1 MISAITSIEI
11 YNPYGNAYYANADKS
26 SVEFPITD
34 QCERSAKVM
43 GEDFVR
49 LQFKLK
55 DRVTFDAF
63 SFIEYDNQTFFLRE
77 QYIPTPNGTY
87 YTYDIKFVSVANMLD
102 KHVCYRHVK
111 VTGAGEWY
119 EPEIN
124 INGTLDTMY
133 VIVMGSI
140 KRAAEQFN
148 DIVYGQLLSTI
159 YTNGMASDGINPNY
173 SKVKITAN
181 TDLLTFNFSGN
192 KIANVC
198 TTIAKNYTNNNKK
211 DTEWYITEE
220 HGASPDL
227 TQLTLHFAKCQG
239 DEDKLQEFSDYV
251 SKDNGAYAF
260 AHPYITGGLLKVE
273 YAQAWSGIT
282 NVIIPY
288 GSDRNMAGQSVKG
301 IDDITKLQS
310 TFGKRLR
317 LEIYDKEGNP
327 KTYKVIDKDG
337 KEQGITINEQGGIR
351 NDFVNTGI
359 EQVKFFDEV
368 YPQAHFQVKDVTT
381 KNKRQDGQIVPEYT
395 IHAVALDNEGEE
407 MSTAL
412 LPDGFFPLQIEE
424 GTTLSVRF
432 ESGLLNGREFEIANK
447 TKSGVVNIEGEEK
460 REYSLIFTIVADGS
474 IEDGTLIPSGN
485 FIPRAGD
492 KFALFNMKMPDV
504 YVELAQQELA
514 QKAYEEL
521 VKIQTTRPEVK
532 CSSDPTN
539 FNGQI
544 ALGGVVAIRS
554 KLFNSDGNEF
564 KSRIISYSYKLTKTT
579 DVQFSLASAIM
590 QGTLS
595 TMNDLIADVTH
606 ATGGLDQRTINLSR
620 RAWRD
625 ATEMAEML
633 DSLKAE
639 MLLVGEE
646 KFQFAFSSAIQCVHE
661 NNAFVG
667 LEVSAGTMQHTQE
680 PYINYSN
687 GGFWGIGYVLL
698 NQDEAGNPLKA
709 DTPYYVYAKVE
720 DTKYAEIVLNESAY
734 SNEIGKDEPYLMLGI
749 LSSEF
754 EGERIFNRTNGFT
767 QITGGT
773 ITTEQ
778 VQDAGRSLIIDFQK
792 AEIIARKGA
801 KIRGN
806 IEFELQQPQIDSIV
820 EKIGEIGGENLFRG
834 INFADWGIYEPYKGE
849 TWIPKNLRS
858 DTLQA
863 GDYVLTGKAYSS
875 AGGVM
880 AALYDEEGNMLKSVM
895 SNPSSSLDKKS
906 TQDNIIII
914 NAGVDLFCKF
924 TVEEPCYL
932 AIVPMSQDTIGAD
945 YKMYLKNVMLQRG
958 NKATSY
964 QPYVEHITSAL
975 KGTTEIAGGLV
986 MTQALMLKN
995 ENDVVTAGMSGL
1007 QGSKDNPENV
1017 LLWGGGTYKEAVNAA
1032 ASPTY
1037 DKENGIPITTLLKKD
1052 GTGKIGIFKISDTQ
1066 AVVKTKDGCSITIDA
1081 NTGEIDVKDEKG
1093 IERTRVTSK
1102 SLNEV
1107 IRIEENERFL
1117 PYHQNGYP
1125 NPLNEEFRYDKGQ
1138 DLVHFVGVNKM
1149 TMLHD
1154 FTVADTAFVTLDVK
1168 VNYYSSL
1175 GGFRE
1180 GYEGRFMLIVEE
1192 DEGRTETKYIDLG
1205 GWWDLEHART
1215 GYNDYEIVK
1224 PPFID
1229 QEMSFA
1235 FGLPRG
1241 EYSVYGIFEVRDK
1254 VTGST
1259 DLSDIQIDI
1268 TTYLKPAGEGA
1279 NLIDK
1284 DYPHTILAND
1294 GVFSHKNSSQYFKII
1309 NSGKRQKIFAKGLSD
1324 GTDRTEGSGEL
1335 YVSSDFINAFKEFL
1349 TYMKT
1354 WVDDVRSIGSNKE
1367 KAEKMQGYCDTVMA
1381 KLTETSLIANS

>member
-1 MISAITSIEI
+1 MISAITSIKI
-11 YNPYGNAYYANADKS
+11 YNPVNHPYYSNADKS
-26 SVEFPITD
+26 SIEFPITD

-140 KRAAEQFN
+140 KRAAEQFK

-159 YTNGMASDGINPNY
+159 YTNGMAADGINPNY

-181 TDLLTFNFSGN
+181 TDLQTFNFSGDN
-192 KIANVC
+192 IANVC
-198 TTIAKNYTNNNKK
+198 TIIANKYTNDNKK

-260 AHPYITGGLLKVE
+260 AHPYITGGLRKVE

-337 KEQGITINEQGGIR
+337 KEQEITINEQGGIR

-368 YPQAHFQVKDVTT
+368 YPQAHFQVKEVIT

-395 IHAVALDNEGEE
+395 IHAVALNNEGEE
-407 MSTAL
+407 ISTAL

-447 TKSGVVNIEGEEK
+447 TKSDMVDIEGEEK

-485 FIPRAGD
+485 FIPHIDD
-492 KFALFNMKMPDV
+492 KFALFNMKMPNV

-539 FNGQI
+539 FNGQMS
-544 ALGGVVAIRS
+544 LGGVVAIRS
-554 KLFNSDGNEF
+554 ELFNSEGNEF
-564 KSRIISYSYKLTKTT
+564 KSRIISYSYRLTKPM

-646 KFQFAFSSAIQCVHE
+646 KFQFAFSSAIQCMHE

-698 NQDEAGNPLKA
+698 SQDEAGNPLKA

-720 DTKYAEIVLNESAY
+720 DAEYAEIVLNENAY

-778 VQDAGRSLIIDFQK
+778 IQDAGRNLIIDFQSNPPRIIARNK
-792 AEIIARKGA
+792 AEIV
-801 KIRGN
+801 GN
-806 IEFELQQPQIDSIV
+806 IKFLSADGYAQTLNEA
-820 EKIGEIGGENLFRG
+820 IGVIGGRNLLESTSFHY
-834 INFADWGIYEPYKGE
+834 DYKAGE
-849 TWIPKNLRS
+849 KVAFTMLY
-858 DTLQA
+858 TLDA
-863 GDYVLTGKAYSS
+863 GQKYIATYGKFE
-875 AGGVM
+875 
-880 AALYDEEGNMLKSVM
+880 D
-895 SNPSSSLDKKS
+895 
-906 TQDNIIII
+906 
-914 NAGVDLFCKF
+914 NAGAANEWARGVCLVVSQSPSTELIEQVVKF
-924 TVEEPCYL
+924 GKPFEVNGNGRYL
-932 AIVPMSQDTIGAD
+932 YIAWGVYEYMNSVKGSTSDEYVSNNFTQ
-945 YKMYLKNVMLQRG
+945 YLDQVMLQEG
-958 NKATSY
+958 EIATEFQEPISQHDY
-964 QPYVEHITSAL
+964 LTKVLTDGS
-975 KGTTEIAGGLV
+975 TEIEGGLV
-986 MTQALMLKN
+986 MTNVLALKDIQVN
-995 ENDVVTAGMSGL
+995 PDGTTTEQVTAGVSGV
-1007 QGSKDNPENV
+1007 KDDNV
-1017 LLWGGGTYKEAVNAA
+1017 LMWGGGTYEEAINAA
-1032 ASPTY
+1032 SA
-1037 DKENGIPITTLLKKD
+1037 DNDFHVGENKTGRQITSLLKKD
-1052 GTGKIGIFKISDTQ
+1052 GQGKIGIFRISDTQ
-1066 AVVKTKDGCSITIDA
+1066 AIVKTNQGEVLIDATDDNGGVFVNDKDGQLKAAVVTRS
-1081 NTGEIDVKDEKG
+1081 VDEYMPEYYKLSDP
-1093 IERTRVTSK
+1093 IEYSGNGKVTQYSYK
-1102 SLNEV
+1102 TL
-1107 IRIEENERFL
+1107 IE
-1117 PYHQNGYP
+1117 
-1125 NPLNEEFRYDKGQ
+1125 
-1138 DLVHFVGVNKM
+1138 
-1149 TMLHD
+1149 
-1154 FTVADTAFVTLDVK
+1154 FTV
-1168 VNYYSSL
+1168 
-1175 GGFRE
+1175 
-1180 GYEGRFMLIVEE
+1180 YEGFAANLKIEIGGYF
-1192 DEGRTETKYIDLG
+1192 EGKHQQ
-1205 GWWDLEHART
+1205 LEHDMAIY
-1215 GYNDYEIVK
+1215 GYILIHNNNDFRKDI
-1224 PPFID
+1224 
-1229 QEMSFA
+1229 
-1235 FGLPRG
+1235 
-1241 EYSVYGIFEVRDK
+1241 YSEE
-1254 VTGST
+1254 TLT
-1259 DLSDIQIDI
+1259 
-1268 TTYLKPAGEGA
+1268 PAGESYTRFDIEGKDIILN
-1279 NLIDK
+1279 NLEAGKYVVECSISRSGVTVESLT
-1284 DYPHTILAND
+1284 DYISIVGTLTQETIAYPTPHTIIGVD
-1294 GVFSHKNSSQYFKII
+1294 GVLSIYSAKQFFKVQ
-1309 NSGKRQKIFAKGLSD
+1309 NTESGQKIYAKGLSD
-1324 GTDRTEGSGEL
+1324 GADRTEGSGEL
-1335 YVSSDFINAFKEFL
+1335 YVSSDFIKAFKEFL

-1354 WVDDVRSIGSNKE
+1354 WVEDVRSIGSNEE
-1367 KAEKMQGYCDTVMA
+1367 KAETMKGYCDAVMA

>member
-1 MISAITSIEI
+1 MTSIKI
-11 YNPYGNAYYANADKS
+11 YNPVGNPYYSNANKNS
-26 SVEFPITD
+26 IEFPITD
-34 QCERSAKVM
+34 LCERSAKVM
-43 GEDFVR
+43 GEDYVR
-49 LQFKLK
+49 LQFNLYDKI
-55 DRVTFDAF
+55 TFDAF

-87 YTYDIKFVSVANMLD
+87 YTYDVKFVSVANMLD

-140 KRAAEQFN
+140 KRAAEQYN
-148 DIVYGQLLSTI
+148 GIYYGHLLSTI

-181 TDLLTFNFSGN
+181 THLLTFNFSGDN
-192 KIANVC
+192 IANVC
-198 TTIAKNYTNNNKK
+198 TTIANNYTKDDKK

-227 TQLTLHFAKCQG
+227 TKLTLHFAKCQS
-239 DEDKLQEFSDYV
+239 DENQLQEFSDYV
-251 SKDNGAYAF
+251 SKNNSAYAF
-260 AHPYITGGLLKVE
+260 AHPYVTGGLRKVE
-273 YAQAWSGIT
+273 YAQSWSGIT

-301 IDDITKLQS
+301 IDEITNLQS

-317 LEIYDKEGNP
+317 LEVHDKDGNP

-337 KEQGITINEQGGIR
+337 NEQEITINEQGGIR

-368 YPQAHFQVKDVTT
+368 YPQAHFRVKEVTT

-395 IHAVALDNEGEE
+395 IHAVALDNKGEE

-412 LPDGFFPLQIEE
+412 LPDGIFPLQIEE

-447 TKSGVVNIEGEEK
+447 TKSDVVDIDGEEK

-539 FNGQI
+539 FNGQMS
-544 ALGGVVAIRS
+544 LGGVVAIRS
-554 KLFNSDGNEF
+554 ELFNSEGNEF
-564 KSRIISYSYKLTKTT
+564 KSRIISYSYRLTKPM

-595 TMNDLIADVTH
+595 SMNNLIANVTQT
-606 ATGGLDQRTINLSR
+606 AGGLDQRTINLSR

-709 DTPYYVYAKVE
+709 DTPYYVYAYVE
-720 DTKYAEIVLNESAY
+720 DTEYAEIVLNENAY

-749 LSSEF
+749 LSSEY

-767 QITGGT
+767 QIAGGT

-778 VQDAGRSLIIDFQK
+778 VQDAGRNLIIDFQR
-792 AEIIARKGA
+792 AEIIARGGA

-806 IEFELQQPQIDSIV
+806 IEFQLTQSQIDYILS
-820 EKIGEIGGENLFRG
+820 
-834 INFADWGIYEPYKGE
+834 
-849 TWIPKNLRS
+849 
-858 DTLQA
+858 Q
-863 GDYVLTGKAYSS
+863 
-875 AGGVM
+875 
-880 AALYDEEGNMLKSVM
+880 
-895 SNPSSSLDKKS
+895 LD
-906 TQDNIIII
+906 
-914 NAGVDLFCKF
+914 VD
-924 TVEEPCYL
+924 
-932 AIVPMSQDTIGAD
+932 
-945 YKMYLKNVMLQRG
+945 
-958 NKATSY
+958 
-964 QPYVEHITSAL
+964 TSAFEYL
-975 KGTTEIAGGLV
+975 REALADGSTLIDGGLLL
-986 MTQALMLKN
+986 THLLMLRDAQRQEDGSIN
-995 ENDVVTAGMSGL
+995 YVVNAGMSGV
-1007 QGSKDNPENV
+1007 QEDNI
-1017 LLWGGGTYKEAVNAA
+1017 LLWGGADYADAENAA
-1032 ASPTY
+1032 KNDYS
-1037 DKENGIPITTLLKKD
+1037 KINGDEITTLIKKD
-1052 GTGKIGIFKISDTQ
+1052 GTGKIGVAKFGIDDLSVDTEDGKIVIDDNEGLSCHRPNQTEPVIKLTPKELLPIDGMRGLGVKKGETYSNDNIEFTIFHAMGDGRPDNVFSTNETLNFDVYVTGGGTITINGDARAHFVNPDNESYVDITDSYMNCTITNEKGEQIANFALRRNQQVVYAPTTGNYTISFRGFVRLEGKSSVSWEENVVFDYAIGLGEHDTFVYYQTEYTEANKQTTIAYKGFFTYQGEKAYFYYKDGVGLECKVGNSTFNVKGDTIECKVGNTNLVLSGNGIKAIGLPNIEPNEEGMIYKDTQ
-1066 AVVKTKDGCSITIDA
+1066 G
-1081 NTGEIDVKDEKG
+1081 
-1093 IERTRVTSK
+1093 
-1102 SLNEV
+1102 
-1107 IRIEENERFL
+1107 
-1117 PYHQNGYP
+1117 
-1125 NPLNEEFRYDKGQ
+1125 
-1138 DLVHFVGVNKM
+1138 
-1149 TMLHD
+1149 
-1154 FTVADTAFVTLDVK
+1154 
-1168 VNYYSSL
+1168 
-1175 GGFRE
+1175 
-1180 GYEGRFMLIVEE
+1180 
-1192 DEGRTETKYIDLG
+1192 
-1205 GWWDLEHART
+1205 
-1215 GYNDYEIVK
+1215 
-1224 PPFID
+1224 
-1229 QEMSFA
+1229 
-1235 FGLPRG
+1235 
-1241 EYSVYGIFEVRDK
+1241 
-1254 VTGST
+1254 
-1259 DLSDIQIDI
+1259 
-1268 TTYLKPAGEGA
+1268 YLK
-1279 NLIDK
+1279 IK
-1284 DYPHTILAND
+1284 
-1294 GVFSHKNSSQYFKII
+1294 
-1309 NSGKRQKIFAKGLSD
+1309 
-1324 GTDRTEGSGEL
+1324 
-1335 YVSSDFINAFKEFL
+1335 
-1349 TYMKT
+1349 
-1354 WVDDVRSIGSNKE
+1354 
-1367 KAEKMQGYCDTVMA
+1367 
-1381 KLTETSLIANS
+1381 

>member
-1 MISAITSIEI
+1 MISAITSIKI
-11 YNPYGNAYYANADKS
+11 RNPYGNVYYANADKS
-26 SVEFPITD
+26 SAEFPITD

-63 SFIEYDNQTFFLRE
+63 SFIEYNNQTFFLRE

-87 YTYDIKFVSVANMLD
+87 YTYDVKFVSVANMLD

-133 VIVMGSI
+133 VIVLGSI
-140 KRAAEQFN
+140 RRAAEQFK
-148 DIVYGQLLSTI
+148 DIVYGKLLSTI

-181 TDLLTFNFSGN
+181 TDLLTFNFSGEN
-192 KIANVC
+192 IANVC
-198 TTIAKNYTNNNKK
+198 TTIANKYTNDNKK

-220 HGASPDL
+220 HSTSPDL

-239 DEDKLQEFSDYV
+239 DESQLQEFSDYV
-251 SKDNGAYAF
+251 SKNNGAYAF
-260 AHPYITGGLLKVE
+260 AHPYTTGGLRKVE

-337 KEQGITINEQGGIR
+337 KEQEITINEQGGIR

-368 YPQAHFQVKDVTT
+368 YPQAHFQVKEVTT

-395 IHAVALDNEGEE
+395 IHAVALNNEGKE

-447 TKSGVVNIEGEEK
+447 TKSDVVDIEGEEK

-485 FIPRAGD
+485 FIPHIGD

-539 FNGQI
+539 FNGQM
-544 ALGGVVAIRS
+544 ALGGMVAIRS
-554 KLFNSDGNEF
+554 ELFNSNGNEF
-564 KSRIISYSYKLTKTT
+564 KSRIISYSYRLTKPM

-590 QGTLS
+590 QGILS
-595 TMNDLIADVTH
+595 TMNEHIADVTQT
-606 ATGGLDQRTINLSR
+606 AGGLDQRTINLSR

-698 NQDEAGNPLKA
+698 NQDEAGNPLEA
-709 DTPYYVYAKVE
+709 DTPYYVYAYVE
-720 DTKYAEIVLNESAY
+720 DTEYAKIVLNENAY
-734 SNEIGKDEPYLMLGI
+734 SNEIGKDEHYLMLGI

-767 QITGGT
+767 QIAGGT

-778 VQDAGRSLIIDFQK
+778 VQDAGRNLIIDFQR
-792 AEIIARKGA
+792 AEIIARGGA
-801 KIRGN
+801 KISGN
-806 IEFELQQPQIDSIV
+806 IEFQLTQPQIDYILS
-820 EKIGEIGGENLFRG
+820 
-834 INFADWGIYEPYKGE
+834 
-849 TWIPKNLRS
+849 
-858 DTLQA
+858 Q
-863 GDYVLTGKAYSS
+863 
-875 AGGVM
+875 
-880 AALYDEEGNMLKSVM
+880 
-895 SNPSSSLDKKS
+895 LD
-906 TQDNIIII
+906 
-914 NAGVDLFCKF
+914 VD
-924 TVEEPCYL
+924 
-932 AIVPMSQDTIGAD
+932 
-945 YKMYLKNVMLQRG
+945 
-958 NKATSY
+958 
-964 QPYVEHITSAL
+964 TSAFEYL
-975 KGTTEIAGGLV
+975 REALADGKTVIDGGLLLTHV
-986 MTQALMLKN
+986 LMLRDAQRQEDGSIN
-995 ENDVVTAGMSGL
+995 YVVNAGMSGV
-1007 QGSKDNPENV
+1007 QDDNI
-1017 LLWGGGTYKEAVNAA
+1017 LLWGGADYANAENAA
-1032 ASPTY
+1032 KNDYA
-1037 DKENGIPITTLLKKD
+1037 KLNGVPITTLIKKD
-1052 GTGKIGIFKISDTQ
+1052 GTGKIGVTRIDEDSIRVVTDSQTTIITNKNIEDVVTFQSDFEEQNSKILRANITGAEKNEVDNNKFGSLSSYTTLEHFILNDVSAGQYNLNGILSVTNQ
-1066 AVVKTKDGCSITIDA
+1066 AASGWCAYVEEGYQEETDHDNYKGSAVSI
-1081 NTGEIDVKDEKG
+1081 VKDLRIRVVQNNTNKAVLYSEYSQTKRSYFWYDYQSERDDTVLKG
-1093 IERTRVTSK
+1093 GNLSQTSPLTLSAGDVHIYVEAVAYGEAYFPANDRGYQYSTDVSVEFAYSVELKCLDKYSVIARDGIAIIANSNSGFYVNNDTDNIKVIVRGLPSSAVTPGQ
-1102 SLNEV
+1102 L
-1107 IRIEENERFL
+1107 
-1117 PYHQNGYP
+1117 
-1125 NPLNEEFRYDKGQ
+1125 YDKG
-1138 DLVHFVGVNKM
+1138 DG
-1149 TMLHD
+1149 
-1154 FTVADTAFVTLDVK
+1154 
-1168 VNYYSSL
+1168 
-1175 GGFRE
+1175 
-1180 GYEGRFMLIVEE
+1180 IV
-1192 DEGRTETKYIDLG
+1192 R
-1205 GWWDLEHART
+1205 
-1215 GYNDYEIVK
+1215 IVR
-1224 PPFID
+1224 P
-1229 QEMSFA
+1229 
-1235 FGLPRG
+1235 
-1241 EYSVYGIFEVRDK
+1241 
-1254 VTGST
+1254 
-1259 DLSDIQIDI
+1259 
-1268 TTYLKPAGEGA
+1268 TT
-1279 NLIDK
+1279 
-1284 DYPHTILAND
+1284 
-1294 GVFSHKNSSQYFKII
+1294 
-1309 NSGKRQKIFAKGLSD
+1309 
-1324 GTDRTEGSGEL
+1324 
-1335 YVSSDFINAFKEFL
+1335 
-1349 TYMKT
+1349 
-1354 WVDDVRSIGSNKE
+1354 
-1367 KAEKMQGYCDTVMA
+1367 
-1381 KLTETSLIANS
+1381 

>member
-1 MISAITSIEI
+1 MISAITSIKI
-11 YNPYGNAYYANADKS
+11 YNPYGNVYYANVDKS

-87 YTYDIKFVSVANMLD
+87 YTYDVKFVSVANMLD

-140 KRAAEQFN
+140 QRAAEQFK

-181 TDLLTFNFSGN
+181 TDLLTFNFNGDN
-192 KIANVC
+192 IANVC
-198 TTIAKNYTNNNKK
+198 TTIANKYTNDNKK

-251 SKDNGAYAF
+251 SKNNGAYAF
-260 AHPYITGGLLKVE
+260 AHPYITGGLRKVE

-337 KEQGITINEQGGIR
+337 KEQEITINEQGGIR

-395 IHAVALDNEGEE
+395 IQAVALNNEGKEI
-407 MSTAL
+407 STAL

-447 TKSGVVNIEGEEK
+447 TKSDMVNIEGEEK

-485 FIPRAGD
+485 FTPRIGD

-539 FNGQI
+539 FNGQM
-544 ALGGVVAIRS
+544 ALGGMVAIRS
-554 KLFNSDGNEF
+554 ELFNSDGNEF

-680 PYINYSN
+680 PYINYSK

-720 DTKYAEIVLNESAY
+720 DTEYAEIVLNENAY

-801 KIRGN
+801 KISGN

-858 DTLQA
+858 DNLQA

-875 AGGVM
+875 AGGVK
-880 AALYDEEGNMLKSVM
+880 AALYDEEGNMLKIVM
-895 SNPSSSLDKKS
+895 SNHSSSLDKDS
-906 TQDNIIII
+906 TQDNITII
-914 NAGVDLFCKF
+914 NLGVDLFCKF

-945 YKMYLKNVMLQRG
+945 YKMYLENVMLQRG

-964 QPYVEHITSAL
+964 QPYVEHLTSAL

-995 ENDVVTAGMSGL
+995 ENNVVAAGMSGL

-1037 DKENGIPITTLLKKD
+1037 DKGNGIPITTLLKKD
-1052 GTGKIGIFKISDTQ
+1052 GTGKMGIFKINDTQ
-1066 AVVKTKDGCSITIDA
+1066 AVVDVPNQGKVIIDA
-1081 NTGEIDVKDEKG
+1081 STANGGIFIHDKDDAQRIIISPKTISEGGYAPPSIVNWAASQTTSNVTNPTANYNITGEYKNITLTPTKQIEAEGSIKKFDITLYFSEMKCYVQSNPTTILSGSLVFYVKLMSTDN
-1093 IERTRVTSK
+1093 IVYYTSPSYVVDSVPYQKIVSIPSINVPSGTYYIVLSIAHK
-1102 SLNEV
+1102 SNYTNAPHV
-1107 IRIEENERFL
+1107 CSF
-1117 PYHQNGYP
+1117 
-1125 NPLNEEFRYDKGQ
+1125 
-1138 DLVHFVGVNKM
+1138 
-1149 TMLHD
+1149 
-1154 FTVADTAFVTLDVK
+1154 K
-1168 VNYYSSL
+1168 VNYSWNA
-1175 GGFRE
+1175 GFYPTYDSKTIICKD
-1180 GYEGRFMLIVEE
+1180 GFISAYDI
-1192 DEGRTETKYIDLG
+1192 TKYFMVQNT
-1205 GWWDLEHART
+1205 E
-1215 GYNDYEIVK
+1215 
-1224 PPFID
+1224 
-1229 QEMSFA
+1229 
-1235 FGLPRG
+1235 
-1241 EYSVYGIFEVRDK
+1241 
-1254 VTGST
+1254 
-1259 DLSDIQIDI
+1259 
-1268 TTYLKPAGEGA
+1268 
-1279 NLIDK
+1279 
-1284 DYPHTILAND
+1284 
-1294 GVFSHKNSSQYFKII
+1294 
-1309 NSGKRQKIFAKGLSD
+1309 SGQKIYAKGLSD
-1324 GTDRTEGSGEL
+1324 GADRMAGSGEL
-1335 YVSSDFINAFKEFL
+1335 YVTSSFVDAFVSFLDEFHA
-1349 TYMKT
+1349 Y
-1354 WVDDVRSIGSNKE
+1354 VEHVRTIGSNAGNADAMQDKIE
-1367 KAEKMQGYCDTVMA
+1367 KIKNTLVDASGSRITDI
-1381 KLTETSLIANS
+1381 IASS

>member
-140 KRAAEQFN
+140 QRAAEQFK

-181 TDLLTFNFSGN
+181 TDLLTFNFSGDN
-192 KIANVC
+192 IANVC
-198 TTIAKNYTNNNKK
+198 TTIANNYTNDNKK

-260 AHPYITGGLLKVE
+260 AHPYITGGLRKVE

-317 LEIYDKEGNP
+317 LDIYDEEGNP

-337 KEQGITINEQGGIR
+337 KEQEIAINEQGGIR

-368 YPQAHFQVKDVTT
+368 YPQAHFQVKEVTT

-395 IHAVALDNEGEE
+395 IQAVALDNEGKE

-447 TKSGVVNIEGEEK
+447 TKSDMVYIEGEEK

-485 FIPRAGD
+485 FKPRAGD

-539 FNGQI
+539 FNGQM

-554 KLFNSDGNEF
+554 ELFNSEGNEF

-680 PYINYSN
+680 PYINYNN

-720 DTKYAEIVLNESAY
+720 DTEYAEIVLNENAY

-754 EGERIFNRTNGFT
+754 EGKRIFNRTNGFT
-767 QITGGT
+767 QIAGGT

-778 VQDAGRSLIIDFQK
+778 VQDAGRSLIIDFQR

-801 KIRGN
+801 KISGN

-820 EKIGEIGGENLFRG
+820 EKIGEIGGENLFRAEDW
-834 INFADWGIYEPYKGE
+834 ADWGFRPSYFAHK
-849 TWIPKNLRS
+849 LRS
-858 DTLQA
+858 DDLQA
-863 GDYVLTGKAYSS
+863 GKYVMTGKVYSLY
-875 AGGVM
+875 GGCAVM
-880 AALYDEEGNMLKSVM
+880 ALYDDGTTESLF
-895 SNPSSSLDKKS
+895 SNSYQSDLSASATEDNLITKGVGITLDFS
-906 TQDNIIII
+906 
-914 NAGVDLFCKF
+914 F
-924 TVEEPCYL
+924 TMQKDGYVY
-932 AIVPMSQDTIGAD
+932 IVPAGSVASESFRIA
-945 YKMYLKNVMLQRG
+945 LKEVMLQKGDR
-958 NKATSY
+958 ATAY
-964 QPYVEHITSAL
+964 QPWVNYLTKALQGQTSV
-975 KGTTEIAGGLV
+975 AGGLLATSV
-986 MTQALMLKN
+986 ILLRDG
-995 ENDVVTAGMSGL
+995 EEVTAGMSGV
-1007 QGSKDNPENV
+1007 KDDNI
-1017 LLWGGGTYKEAVNAA
+1017 LLFGGGSYDEAVNAA
-1032 ASPTY
+1032 VP
-1037 DKENGIPITTLLKKD
+1037 DNDFHVGENKTGRQITSLLKKD
-1052 GTGKIGIFKISDTQ
+1052 GQGKIGIYKIDDTKAVVDVHNQGKVIIDASTANGGIFIHDKDDAKRIIISPKTISDSGYMPKNVDVLSGTKNGSSSVNGSTSTYTATTTLTLFSKSIDYDGTLNLSTLNISISGINTIVSGMTSMNYTSATIV
-1066 AVVKTKDGCSITIDA
+1066 AVDIKVKNVTNTTSIGSFSTLKGETSGSINISSKEISVQKGTVEIQLVISSRIVGTSLERPTDCSFSYSSNLSSELVPLYNSKTIICKDGIISAYDSRRYFMVQ
-1081 NTGEIDVKDEKG
+1081 NT
-1093 IERTRVTSK
+1093 S
-1102 SLNEV
+1102 
-1107 IRIEENERFL
+1107 
-1117 PYHQNGYP
+1117 NG
-1125 NPLNEEFRYDKGQ
+1125 
-1138 DLVHFVGVNKM
+1138 
-1149 TMLHD
+1149 
-1154 FTVADTAFVTLDVK
+1154 
-1168 VNYYSSL
+1168 
-1175 GGFRE
+1175 
-1180 GYEGRFMLIVEE
+1180 
-1192 DEGRTETKYIDLG
+1192 
-1205 GWWDLEHART
+1205 
-1215 GYNDYEIVK
+1215 
-1224 PPFID
+1224 
-1229 QEMSFA
+1229 
-1235 FGLPRG
+1235 
-1241 EYSVYGIFEVRDK
+1241 
-1254 VTGST
+1254 
-1259 DLSDIQIDI
+1259 
-1268 TTYLKPAGEGA
+1268 
-1279 NLIDK
+1279 
-1284 DYPHTILAND
+1284 
-1294 GVFSHKNSSQYFKII
+1294 
-1309 NSGKRQKIFAKGLSD
+1309 QKIYAKGLSD
-1324 GTDRTEGSGEL
+1324 GTDREEGSGEL
-1335 YVSSDFINAFKEFL
+1335 YNSNALLNVFGEFL
-1349 TYMKT
+1349 TELDS
-1354 WVDDVRSIGSNKE
+1354 VFSDVQFVGSNKE
-1367 KAEKMQGYCDTVMA
+1367 YA
-1381 KLTETSLIANS
+1381 KNISTKIDNLKKKITETALIASS

>member
-11 YNPYGNAYYANADKS
+11 HNPYGNVYYANADKS
-26 SVEFPITD
+26 SAEFPITD

-87 YTYDIKFVSVANMLD
+87 YTYDVKFVSVANMLD

-140 KRAAEQFN
+140 QRAAEQFK

-181 TDLLTFNFSGN
+181 TDLLTFNFSGDN
-192 KIANVC
+192 IANVC
-198 TTIAKNYTNNNKK
+198 TTIANKYTNDNKK

-220 HGASPDL
+220 HDTNPYL
-227 TQLTLHFAKCQG
+227 RQLTLHFAKCQG
-239 DEDKLQEFSDYV
+239 DESQLQEFSDYV

-260 AHPYITGGLLKVE
+260 AHPYTTGGLRKVE

-337 KEQGITINEQGGIR
+337 KEQEITINEQGGIR

-368 YPQAHFQVKDVTT
+368 YPQAHFQVKEVTT

-395 IHAVALDNEGEE
+395 IHAVALNNEGKEI
-407 MSTAL
+407 STAL

-447 TKSGVVNIEGEEK
+447 TKSEVVEIKGEEK

-485 FIPRAGD
+485 FTPHIGD

-504 YVELAQQELA
+504 YIELAQQALA

-539 FNGQI
+539 FNGQM
-544 ALGGVVAIRS
+544 ALGGMVAIRS
-554 KLFNSDGNEF
+554 ELFNSEGDEF

-698 NQDEAGNPLKA
+698 YQDEAGNPLKA

-720 DTKYAEIVLNESAY
+720 DKEYAEIVLNENAY

-767 QITGGT
+767 QIVGGT

-778 VQDAGRSLIIDFQK
+778 VQDAGRNLIIDFQR
-792 AEIIARKGA
+792 AEIIARGGA
-801 KIRGN
+801 KISGN
-806 IEFELQQPQIDSIV
+806 IEFELKDWQIEDIKNKLNIDTSAFDYLIKALENNTDISGGLISTTQILLRDKV
-820 EKIGEIGGENLFRG
+820 GEDAEGN
-834 INFADWGIYEPYKGE
+834 AIYEV
-849 TWIPKNLRS
+849 N
-858 DTLQA
+858 A
-863 GDYVLTGKAYSS
+863 GLSG
-875 AGGVM
+875 
-880 AALYDEEGNMLKSVM
+880 LEE
-895 SNPSSSLDKKS
+895 
-906 TQDNIIII
+906 DNI
-914 NAGVDLFCKF
+914 
-924 TVEEPCYL
+924 L
-932 AIVPMSQDTIGAD
+932 AF
-945 YKMYLKNVMLQRG
+945 
-958 NKATSY
+958 
-964 QPYVEHITSAL
+964 
-975 KGTTEIAGGLV
+975 
-986 MTQALMLKN
+986 
-995 ENDVVTAGMSGL
+995 
-1007 QGSKDNPENV
+1007 
-1017 LLWGGGTYKEAVNAA
+1017 GGGTYEDAVNA
-1032 ASPTY
+1032 SKSGNY
-1037 DKENGIPITTLLKKD
+1037 EKKDGKPITTLIKKD
-1052 GTGKIGIFKISDTQ
+1052 GTCKIGVTRIDEDSIRVVTNSQTTIITNKNIEDVVTFQSDFEEQ
-1066 AVVKTKDGCSITIDA
+1066 NSKTLSANITG
-1081 NTGEIDVKDEKG
+1081 TKE
-1093 IERTRVTSK
+1093 
-1102 SLNEV
+1102 NEV
-1107 IRIEENERFL
+1107 DSNEFGSL
-1117 PYHQNGYP
+1117 SSYTTLEHFTLNDVSAGQYNLNGI
-1125 NPLNEEFRYDKGQ
+1125 LS
-1138 DLVHFVGVNKM
+1138 VVNQ
-1149 TMLHD
+1149 
-1154 FTVADTAFVTLDVK
+1154 TASGWCA
-1168 VNYYSSL
+1168 Y
-1175 GGFRE
+1175 
-1180 GYEGRFMLIVEE
+1180 VEE
-1192 DEGRTETKYIDLG
+1192 DYQEETDHENYKG
-1205 GWWDLEHART
+1205 SVVS
-1215 GYNDYEIVK
+1215 IVK
-1224 PPFID
+1224 DLRIRVVQNNTEKAVLYSKCSQTKRSHFWYNYQSERDDTELEGGNLSQTTSLTLSAGDVHIYVEAVAYGEAYFPANNRD
-1229 QEMSFA
+1229 YQYRTNVSVEFA
-1235 FGLPRG
+1235 
-1241 EYSVYGIFEVRDK
+1241 YSVELKCLDKYSVIARDGIA
-1254 VTGST
+1254 
-1259 DLSDIQIDI
+1259 I
-1268 TTYLKPAGEGA
+1268 
-1279 NLIDK
+1279 
-1284 DYPHTILAND
+1284 
-1294 GVFSHKNSSQYFKII
+1294 
-1309 NSGKRQKIFAKGLSD
+1309 
-1324 GTDRTEGSGEL
+1324 
-1335 YVSSDFINAFKEFL
+1335 
-1349 TYMKT
+1349 
-1354 WVDDVRSIGSNKE
+1354 
-1367 KAEKMQGYCDTVMA
+1367 
-1381 KLTETSLIANS
+1381 IANSNSGFYVNNDTDNIKVIVRGLPINRKDDINTLPTGSLYIDEDFVKIKKQ